1 MRNTTLVEKNIDLS
15 FEFTRYLLDHP
26 ELEDRIPKGAQVV
39 LLPEYDEKLKH
50 FNMQTAK
57 KQREEGQPVVYVS
70 IKRLAL
76 DRASRLVGTKI
87 ERIEHA
93 A

>member
-1 MRNTTLVEKNIDLS
+1 MRNTTLVEKNIELS

-39 LLPEYDEKLKH
+39 LLPEYDEKLKR

-70 IKRLAL
+70 IKRLAF

>member
-1 MRNTTLVEKNIDLS
+1 MKNTALVEKNIELS

-39 LLPEYDEKLKH
+39 LLPEYDEKLKR
-50 FNMQTAK
+50 FNMRTAK
-57 KQREEGQPVVYVS
+57 KQREEGQPVVYIS

-87 ERIEHA
+87 ERIERVA
-93 A
+93 

>member
-1 MRNTTLVEKNIDLS
+1 MRNTTLVEKNIELS

-50 FNMQTAK
+50 FNMRTAK
-57 KQREEGQPVVYVS
+57 KQWEEGQPVVYVS

-76 DRASRLVGTKI
+76 DSASRLVGTKI